1 MPTTI
6 VITVS
11 DSAFNGKREDLSGP
25 AVSDRLDAAGFK
37 VLGSAIVAD
46 DHAQIKDAIL
56 DACRTADLIVT
67 TGGTGVA
74 PRDITPEVTR
84 EVCEKLIDGV
94 PERMRAEG
102 LKHTPLAPL
111 SRAICGTRGN
121 RLILNLPGSP
131 KGAVQS
137 LEAVLDLLPHIIDL
151 LHGKTDHP
159 KSSSS
164 GAH

>member
-11 DSAFNGKREDLSGP
+11 DSAFSGKREDLSGP
-25 AVSDRLDAAGFK
+25 AVSDRLDAAGFQ

-46 DHAQIKDAIL
+46 EHAQIKDALL
-56 DACRTADLIVT
+56 DACRSADLIVT

-74 PRDITPEVTR
+74 PRDITPEVTK

-111 SRAICGTRGN
+111 SRALCGTRGN

-131 KGAVQS
+131 KGAIQS
-137 LEAVLDLLPHIIDL
+137 LEAVLELLPHIIDL

-159 KSSSS
+159 KPSSAS
-164 GAH
+164 AH